1 MEKKLLASTIRQFTA
16 LDDSELDDVLSYF
29 QPHIFEKGDF
39 LVKAGQVCDRV
50 AFVHSGLLR
59 TWYEVEGEEVT
70 HWISDAGYFDT
81 SLSSFS
87 FQTPSRWNIQAIT
100 TCELYT
106 LDCKSHRILLE
117 KYLPWMKFE
126 SQLLIYSYLGLEDRM
141 FSQLHQTAEERY
153 EKLLVT
159 RRHLV
164 QQAPLQYL
172 ASMLGMKPETLSRLR
187 KKLTENIS

>member
-1 MEKKLLASTIRQFTA
+1 MKSALAIAIRKFTA
-16 LDDSELDDVLSYF
+16 LNGNELEDILSYF
-29 QPHIFEKGDF
+29 EPVTYQKGDF
-39 LVKAGQVCDRV
+39 LVKAGQVCDKV
-50 AFVHSGLLR
+50 AFVETGLLR
-59 TWYEVEGEEVT
+59 TWYEVDGIEVT

-87 FQTPSRWNIQAIT
+87 FQTPSRWNIQAIS
-100 TCELYT
+100 TCQIFT
-106 LDCKSHRILLE
+106 LDCKSHQQLLK

-153 EKLLVT
+153 EKLLST

-187 KKLTENIS
+187 KKLTHTVS